1 MLLMFLMFWQGF
13 FYSTANQTVKQD
25 YFHQDY
31 QHYWCNIYYFNIINA
46 TETKPRFHLWL
57 DDNREKE
64 TTIPKLQVEEWIEFN
79 CWIPIFYKE
88 LSICE
93 KGASLAPLFTPL
105 STRGYNTYGGVIQ
118 TIDDK
123 EWFCRFPFAYQK
135 YQPWKLTLPFDPRS
149 N

>member
-1 MLLMFLMFWQGF
+1 M
-13 FYSTANQTVKQD
+13 
-25 YFHQDY
+25 
-31 QHYWCNIYYFNIINA
+31 
-46 TETKPRFHLWL
+46 
-57 DDNREKE
+57 
-64 TTIPKLQVEEWIEFN
+64 PKLQVEEWIELN
-79 CWIPIFYKE
+79 CWIPIVYKE

-123 EWFCRFPFAYQK
+123 ERFCRFPFAYQK

-149 N
+149 NKTVSAIYVLSDEMNNLRDYNERNGYRNQPNILRCSAMRLPAFNLTIKSLT